1 MHRATAK
8 DEQTVRSILVKLVD
22 SLPNGAAAAI
32 LPGGGAAG
40 ELNKWFGRQFSSELL
55 RSFAPVPFILLL
67 FARFPSF
74 VRCVALGGLLLG
86 LRPGPAGAQA
96 PARPVLASPPAAAP
110 AVVSPRRLED
120 FLLLARQSSPLLRET
135 ANQVRQN
142 ALDSLVRARQ
152 NGVQVGGIGSA
163 LYYPSVTNNK
173 GESVIGYDN
182 AVTNG
187 GNYAALAQ
195 ATKPILNRFQLQNDY
210 RILANQGQALRNT
223 GRLSAL
229 DLRRSITDQFLTAY
243 AAETQLS
250 FSRSLL
256 GQLRQQDGQ
265 LRQLVNA
272 GIFKQTQYLSFYLS
286 VRTQEVTVEQDRL
299 VYRRELGTLRFLAG
313 VADTALLTLEAP
325 ATPLRR
331 PLAGL
336 GAPSQYRYTLDSLR
350 LLLDRRAVDAY
361 YRPRVNAVLD
371 AGLQSSSYLPLAL
384 ARSVG
389 FGGGLQ
395 LAVPLFDGHQRQLQY
410 QRLAL
415 SEQSRRGYRQFLTV
429 QRRQQYEQLEGLI
442 RASDALLARIREQ
455 VRVAEALVGA
465 ARQQLATGDV
475 AILDY
480 LNLVTSYRT
489 LQFSLTQAQTERLRS
504 RFALDYLAEQ

>member
-1 MHRATAK
+1 MLLGPPIGQVCAQKPER
-8 DEQTVRSILVKLVD
+8 
-22 SLPNGAAAAI
+22 AAI
-32 LPGGGAAG
+32 TPLPAV
-40 ELNKWFGRQFSSELL
+40 E
-55 RSFAPVPFILLL
+55 
-67 FARFPSF
+67 
-74 VRCVALGGLLLG
+74 
-86 LRPGPAGAQA
+86 
-96 PARPVLASPPAAAP
+96 AAP
-110 AVVSPRRLED
+110 ASPRRLDD
-120 FLLLARQSSPLLRET
+120 FLVIARQNSPLLRET

-152 NGVQVGGIGSA
+152 NGVQVAGIGSA

-173 GESVIGYDN
+173 GENVVGYDN

-187 GNYAALAQ
+187 GNYAAIAQ

-210 RILANQGQALRNT
+210 RILASQGQVLRNT

-229 DLRRSITDQFLTAY
+229 DLRRNITDQFLTAY
-243 AAETQLS
+243 AAERQLT

-256 GQLRQQDGQ
+256 GQLRQQDTQ
-265 LRQLVNA
+265 LRKLVNA

-299 VYRRELGTLRFLAG
+299 AYRRELGTLRFLAG
-313 VADTALLTLEAP
+313 VTDTTLAPLEAP
-325 ATPLRR
+325 APPSHR

-336 GAPSQYRYTLDSLR
+336 LAPSQRQYTLDSLR
-350 LLLDRRAVDAY
+350 LQLDRRAIDAN
-361 YRPRVNAVLD
+361 YRPKLNAVLD
-371 AGLQSSSYLPLAL
+371 AGLQSSSYLPFAL
-384 ARSVG
+384 AHSIG

-395 LAVPLFDGHQRQLQY
+395 LAIPVFDGHQRQLQY
-410 QRLAL
+410 QRIEL
-415 SEQSRRGYRQFLTV
+415 SEQSRRGYRQFLTA
-429 QRRQQYEQLEGLI
+429 QRRQQYNQLEGLI
-442 RASDALLARIREQ
+442 RASDALLVRIREQ
-455 VRVAEALVGA
+455 VRVADALVGA

-489 LQFSLTQAQTERLRS
+489 LQFSLTQAQTEQLRS

>member
-1 MHRATAK
+1 MFFR
-8 DEQTVRSILVKLVD
+8 VPLLICWL
-22 SLPNGAAAAI
+22 
-32 LPGGGAAG
+32 AG
-40 ELNKWFGRQFSSELL
+40 M
-55 RSFAPVPFILLL
+55 
-67 FARFPSF
+67 
-74 VRCVALGGLLLG
+74 LLG
-86 LRPGPAGAQA
+86 LPVGRVYAQKPERTAITPLPAVEPA
-96 PARPVLASPPAAAP
+96 PA
-110 AVVSPRRLED
+110 SPRQLDD
-120 FLLLARQSSPLLRET
+120 FLSIARQNSPLLRAT

-142 ALDSLVRARQ
+142 SLDSLIRARQ
-152 NGVQVGGIGSA
+152 NGVQIGGIGSA
-163 LYYPSVTNNK
+163 LYYPSVTNSK
-173 GESVIGYDN
+173 GESVLGYDN

-210 RILANQGQALRNT
+210 RILASQGQVLRNT
-223 GRLSAL
+223 GRLTAL

-243 AAETQLS
+243 AAERQLT

-256 GQLRQQDGQ
+256 GQLRQQDAQ
-265 LRQLVNA
+265 LRKLVDA

-299 VYRRELGTLRFLAG
+299 AYRRELGTLRFLAG
-313 VADTALLTLEAP
+313 VADTALVALE
-325 ATPLRR
+325 TPSPPSHR

-336 GAPSQYRYTLDSLR
+336 TAPSQRQYTLDSLR
-350 LLLDRRAVDAY
+350 LLLDRQAVDAA
-361 YRPRVNAVLD
+361 YRPKVNAVLD
-371 AGLQSSSYLPLAL
+371 AGLQSSSYLPMAL
-384 ARSVG
+384 AHSVG

-395 LAVPLFDGHQRQLQY
+395 LAVPIYDGHQRQLQY
-410 QRLAL
+410 QRLEL

-442 RASDALLARIREQ
+442 RDSDALLARIREQ

-489 LQFSLTQAQTERLRS
+489 LQFSLTQAEIDRLRS
-504 RFALDYLAEQ
+504 RFALDYLAE